1 MANKKGMLLGSGLIL
16 TLGVALFLA
25 LTPKTSSAVEDAETS
40 VQPRNLTIEIYK
52 EKLAGKSEEEVDA
65 YFAPFTDNK
74 IIIADKSGG
83 FTSSLTDDYDEPVET
98 LYPDGR
104 RVIQSFHDKTVAATI
119 GEVKQALRVE
129 REKID

>member
-1 MANKKGMLLGSGLIL
+1 MANKKGMLLGSGLVL
-16 TLGVALFLA
+16 TLGMAIFLA
-25 LTPKTSSAVEDAETS
+25 LTPKTSSAVDDAETS
-40 VQPRNLTIEIYK
+40 VQPRNQTIEIYK

-65 YFAPFTDNK
+65 YFDPFTDNK
-74 IIIADKSGG
+74 IIIADQSGG

-119 GEVKQALRVE
+119 GQVKQALREE
-129 REKID
+129 RDRN